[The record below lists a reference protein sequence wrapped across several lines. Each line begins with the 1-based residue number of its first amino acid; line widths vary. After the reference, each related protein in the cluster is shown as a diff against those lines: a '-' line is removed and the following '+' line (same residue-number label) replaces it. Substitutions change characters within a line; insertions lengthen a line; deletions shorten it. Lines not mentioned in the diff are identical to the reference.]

1 MNRRTFAKSSVLLA
15 SQSLGALGNLL
26 ALEPGPQAPVTSGKP
41 PSTNWALIPEL
52 SDEFSGTSL
61 DATKW
66 STQTGYPASGVF
78 AFSPN
83 NITVSGGYLNLYA
96 RKEDFK
102 GKSYSSAFLESKIS
116 DPGNGSYLEVRAK
129 PIDFRANICCAIWEQ
144 NFPLQQS
151 NDPNPEIDIQEYL
164 LGKVGIPNRV
174 RSTLHRWPTRPGVHT
189 EDANQSYDAPV
200 PLYYDFH
207 TYGLERRDGKLRLYL
222 DGFKYWEYNVS
233 SMPEYVTMP
242 RHIIFSLEGHAG
254 NPVDSYLPAAFQID
268 YVRIYRYIGPT
279 GGNHNP

>member
-144 NFPLQQS
+144 NFPGSSRMILIRKSIFRSISSGRSEFQTES
-151 NDPNPEIDIQEYL
+151 EARYTGGLP
-164 LGKVGIPNRV
+164 GRV
-174 RSTLHRWPTRPGVHT
+174 SI
-189 EDANQSYDAPV
+189 
-200 PLYYDFH
+200 
-207 TYGLERRDGKLRLYL
+207 RRMQIK
-222 DGFKYWEYNVS
+222 
-233 SMPEYVTMP
+233 VTMP
-242 RHIIFSLEGHAG
+242 RCPYITIFTLMASNAG
-254 NPVDSYLPAAFQID
+254 TGSCAFTSTDSS
-268 YVRIYRYIGPT
+268 T
-279 GGNHNP
+279 GSTTCHRCLST

>member
-1 MNRRTFAKSSVLLA
+1 MNRRDFAKALLLA
-15 SQSLGALGNLL
+15 SQPLGPARNLR
-26 ALEPGPQAPVTSGKP
+26 AIDPGPQAPVNAGQP
-41 PSTNWALIPEL
+41 PSPSWTLIPEI

-61 DATKW
+61 DTTKW
-66 STQTGYPASGVF
+66 SMQPGYPTSGVF
-78 AFSPN
+78 AFKPD
-83 NITVSGGYLNLYA
+83 NIAVSGGYLNLSA
-96 RKEDFK
+96 RKEDFN
-102 GKSYSSAFLESKIS
+102 GKSYSSAFLESKVS
-116 DPGNGSYLEVRAK
+116 DPGDGSYLEVRGK

-189 EDANQSYDAPV
+189 EDASQSYDAPA

-207 TYGLERRDGKLRLYL
+207 TYGLERRDGKLRFYL
-222 DGFKYWEYNVS
+222 DGFKYWEYNVV
-233 SMPEYVTMP
+233 SMPEYATMP

-254 NPVDSYLPAAFQID
+254 NPVDSYLPVAFQID
-268 YVRIYRYIGPT
+268 YVRIYRYVGAT
-279 GGNHNP
+279 GGNRNP